1 MTVESK
7 FIVKLQGKDFI
18 LYDGLLD
25 MAHQMGLTSIKTQLV
40 SFENGVVIFKA
51 TAKAILK
58 SEAGNNVREVEF
70 DGYGDADSKN
80 VNSMIAKHMIRMAE
94 TRAKA
99 RALRDLTNVG
109 MCSVE
114 ELGGDDTL
122 PPTTTKTGNET
133 GKSQSDD
140 ALDVFDTPITDDD
153 VPKTQYIS
161 DKQQGRLFAKAG
173 YVKGDE
179 EAIELSKDIV
189 KTLLDEYELQSTKE
203 IKKGKEYDEIC
214 EKAEVLLA
222 ERLS

>member
-25 MAHQMGLTSIKTQLV
+25 MAHQMELQSITTDMVQYDGK
-40 SFENGVVIFKA
+40 VVIFKA
-51 TAKAILK
+51 TATTKDGR
-58 SEAGNNVREVEF
+58 SF
-70 DGYGDADSKN
+70 DGYGDATTEN
-80 VNSMIAKHMIRMAE
+80 VNKMIAKHMIRMAE

-114 ELGGDDTL
+114 ELGGDD
-122 PPTTTKTGNET
+122 PPSTPQAPPK
-133 GKSQSDD
+133 QVAD

-173 YVKGDE
+173 YVKSDE